1 MLLHMKRG
9 LTAALILTL
18 TLTLGVPAL
27 AADPLAG
34 GGFAQVAISA
44 KNSDSPT
51 LDLDLAIW
59 TLLPPR
65 AARIAA
71 EEAAKKAAEEEA
83 ARKAAEE
90 EAARKAAEEEAAR
103 KAAEEEAARE
113 AAAND
118 VPQEPMVWIPVSGSK
133 YHRNPDGSNMNGP
146 TQVPLSTAQARG
158 YEPCKRCY

>member
-51 LDLDLAIW
+51 LDLELALQRLYQGGVHGLRHPRQPSDQGHDL
-59 TLLPPR
+59 
-65 AARIAA
+65 
-71 EEAAKKAAEEEA
+71 
-83 ARKAAEE
+83 
-90 EAARKAAEEEAAR
+90 
-103 KAAEEEAARE
+103 
-113 AAAND
+113 
-118 VPQEPMVWIPVSGSK
+118 
-133 YHRNPDGSNMNGP
+133 
-146 TQVPLSTAQARG
+146 
-158 YEPCKRCY
+158 

>member
-51 LDLDLAIW
+51 LDLDLALYRRNSSNAFTKVESMDYVTPVNRLTKDMTFNLTPQAKQV
-59 TLLPPR
+59 TLTVDYLTDL
-65 AARIAA
+65 
-71 EEAAKKAAEEEA
+71 
-83 ARKAAEE
+83 
-90 EAARKAAEEEAAR
+90 
-103 KAAEEEAARE
+103 
-113 AAAND
+113 N
-118 VPQEPMVWIPVSGSK
+118 
-133 YHRNPDGSNMNGP
+133 
-146 TQVPLSTAQARG
+146 
-158 YEPCKRCY
+158 